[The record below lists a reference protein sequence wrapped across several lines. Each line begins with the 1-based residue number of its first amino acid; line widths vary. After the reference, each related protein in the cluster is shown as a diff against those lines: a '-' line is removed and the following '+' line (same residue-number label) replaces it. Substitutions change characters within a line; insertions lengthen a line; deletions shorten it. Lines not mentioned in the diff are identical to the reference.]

1 MSQPTTGQLK
11 TELEA
16 LDPQRISVKAT
27 NAGLTVTVTP
37 ANLSEWRQWRHHFDA
52 RLGTRT
58 GDDITVPGEYKGT
71 PLTLIGKGVGHLGDM
86 AHRGVSL

>member
-1 MSQPTTGQLK
+1 MSNTTADQLK

-16 LDPQRISVKAT
+16 RYPQANVAIQGSS
-27 NAGLTVTVTP
+27 LIVTVTP
-37 ANLSEWRQWRHHFDA
+37 ANLAEWRKWRDHFDA

-58 GDDITVPGEYKGT
+58 GDDITVPGEYKGS
-71 PLTLIGKGVGHLGDM
+71 PLTLIGRGVGHLGDM